1 MSCKKM
7 ELETKLEK
15 VRAKELRQKQRYEDG
30 EAYHKKIVS
39 ASLPEG
45 FGF

>member
-1 MSCKKM
+1 MSRKKK

-30 EAYHKKIVS
+30 EAYHKRIVS
-39 ASLPEG
+39 ASLPRA

>member
-1 MSCKKM
+1 MSCKKK
-7 ELETKLEK
+7 ELEAKLEK

-39 ASLPEG
+39 ALLSEG